1 MGCLPGGG
9 VLLQQNGSP
18 RGGGPPGEGSSG
30 GKCHGLQP
38 LSVASPAQLSQ
49 ATSPRQAHR
58 RAHLSHRAR
67 AIPGGLARPR
77 CPMAQTLPFAE
88 GLCLPPAE
96 GPQHPMRCV
105 CPRTR
110 LVGSSGIAGPR
121 PLLAS
126 PQPAARPHTRIP
138 SFSHTPRPSHSKSRS
153 DASPGRPPPPPSQDP
168 RPTGP
173 APTPSSA
180 WSPTPRPL
188 PPRQSRLGARVT
200 PRPNRPPIT
209 HLALSDFI

>member
-1 MGCLPGGG
+1 MKSDEQLAEALQSFNSISYKWKKRPPGDGVSSRRG
-9 VLLQQNGSP
+9 VLLQENGSP
-18 RGGGPPGEGSSG
+18 GGGGPPGEGSSG

-77 CPMAQTLPFAE
+77 RPMAQTLPFAE
-88 GLCLPPAE
+88 GLCLAPAE

-110 LVGSSGIAGPR
+110 LGGSSGIAGPR
-121 PLLAS
+121 PPLAS
-126 PQPAARPHTRIP
+126 PQPAAGPQTRIP
-138 SFSHTPRPSHSKSRS
+138 SLLSHSTSV
-153 DASPGRPPPPPSQDP
+153 PQQ
-168 RPTGP
+168 T
-173 APTPSSA
+173 
-180 WSPTPRPL
+180 
-188 PPRQSRLGARVT
+188 Q
-200 PRPNRPPIT
+200 I
-209 HLALSDFI
+209 